1 MKYSLIV
8 AVSENN
14 VIGKNNDMPWKLS
27 GDLKNFKKVTMD
39 HALVMGRKTFESI
52 GSVLPG
58 RRSCVLTT
66 QDLISDQKDL
76 GFYHSFDEI
85 EQTLP
90 AHNVNEAFIIGGGQ
104 IYKEFFHKASTFY
117 KTIVHTEIDGGDAFF
132 PDIDLSGWSRIK
144 EEKHFKDEKNE
155 YDYTF
160 EVYVKN

>member
-14 VIGKNNDMPWKLS
+14 VIGKDNDMPWRLS
-27 GDLKNFKKVTMD
+27 ADLKNFKEITMG
-39 HALVMGRKTFESI
+39 HALIMGRKTFESI

-58 RRSCVLTT
+58 RRSCVLTS
-66 QDLISDQKDL
+66 QDFISDQADL

-90 AHNVNEAFIIGGGQ
+90 AHDTKEAFIIGGAQ
-104 IYKEFFHKASTFY
+104 IYKEFFDKASTFY
-117 KTIVHTEIDGGDAFF
+117 RTVVHTEIHDGDAFF
-132 PDIDLSGWSRIK
+132 PEIDLSDWTKIR